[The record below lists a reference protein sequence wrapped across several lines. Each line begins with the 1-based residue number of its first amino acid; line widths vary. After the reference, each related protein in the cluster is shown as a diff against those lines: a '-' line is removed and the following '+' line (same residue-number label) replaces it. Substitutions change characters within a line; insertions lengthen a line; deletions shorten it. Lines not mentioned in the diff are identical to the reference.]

1 MAKLRGVKAKFETHP
16 QYDVPR
22 HIYDIDS
29 RASRRSAKTIADG
42 FLRKIAKDLKIAPN
56 LSQLKFEKVKP
67 TIFGSQVLWQQYY
80 DGSPISGAWIKID
93 ISKDGKVFNVVNEL
107 VPVKAIAAAR
117 KKEASRAPFLSD
129 DEAKAAAL
137 ELARETKGATAEIL
151 GSEFVYFPHEG
162 VPTAAWKVLVHISSP
177 RSAKD
182 KSQEWKLYLDA
193 RSGEVLAKIDLLK
206 KFEGKGKVF
215 DPNPVVTLNALTL
228 EDNSPIADA
237 AYIQVALSGLINK
250 TGVLDGA
257 FVSTKRTRKRVKKK
271 DLNFS
276 FTRKQRAF
284 KEVMVYFHIDRV
296 QRYIQSLG
304 FKDVLNRPI
313 EVNIDGQR
321 DDNSYYSPMTKS
333 LTFGTGGVDDAEDA
347 EIILH
352 EYGHAVQDDQV
363 SGWGETA
370 EGGAM
375 GEGFGDYLAGSFFS
389 DSKPVKLKPT
399 VGSWDAVAYSG
410 DDPPCLRRLDSN
422 KKYPKDKTGEV
433 HDDGEIW
440 SACLWELR
448 ASLGRKTTD
457 KLVIAHHFLLSRFAG
472 FKDGALGLITAD
484 KQLHGG
490 ANEAAIR
497 KVFVRRGILPNVA
510 RKGLFAGL
518 RFNQQALPKK
528 R

>member
-1 MAKLRGVKAKFETHP
+1 MATLRGVKAKVETHP

-29 RASRRSAKTIADG
+29 RTSRRSARTIAEG
-42 FLRKIAKDLKIAPN
+42 FLKKIAKDLKIKPN
-56 LSQLKFEKVKP
+56 LSQLKFEKVKK

-80 DGSPISGAWIKID
+80 DGSPISGAWIKVD
-93 ISKDGKVFNVVNEL
+93 VSKDGKVFNVVNEL
-107 VPVKAIAAAR
+107 VPVKAIAAVR
-117 KKEASRAPFLSD
+117 KKTARRAPLLSD
-129 DEAKAAAL
+129 DEAKARAL
-137 ELARETKGATAEIL
+137 ELARETKGTTAKIL
-151 GSEFVYFPHEG
+151 GSEFVYFPYDG
-162 VPTAAWKVLVHISSP
+162 IPTAAWKVLVQISAP
-177 RSAKD
+177 RSTED
-182 KSQEWKLYLDA
+182 KSREWKLYLDA
-193 RSGEVLAKIDLLK
+193 RSGNVLAKIDLLK

-228 EDNSPIADA
+228 EDNSPISDA

-257 FVSTKRTRKRVKKK
+257 FVSTKRTLKRVKKK

-304 FKDVLNRPI
+304 FKNVLNRPI

-321 DDNSYYSPMTKS
+321 DDNSHYSPTTKS

-433 HDDGEIW
+433 HADGEIW

-448 ASLGRKTTD
+448 AALGRKTTD
-457 KLVIAHHFLLSRFAG
+457 KLVIAHHFLLSRFAK
-472 FKDGALGLITAD
+472 FKDGALALITAD
-484 KQLHGG
+484 KQLNGG
-490 ANEAAIR
+490 ANETAIR
-497 KVFVRRGILPNVA
+497 KVLVRRGFLPNEA
-510 RKGLFAGL
+510 RKGMFAGL
-518 RFNQQALPKK
+518 RFSEQTPPKM

>member
-1 MAKLRGVKAKFETHP
+1 MATLRGVKAKVDTHP

-29 RASRRSAKTIADG
+29 RTSRRSARTIAEG
-42 FLRKIAKDLKIAPN
+42 FLKKIAKDLKIKPN
-56 LSQLKFEKVKP
+56 LSQLKFEKVKK

-80 DGSPISGAWIKID
+80 DGSPISGAWIKVD
-93 ISKDGKVFNVVNEL
+93 VSKDGKVFNVVNEL
-107 VPVKAIAAAR
+107 VPVKAIAAVR
-117 KKEASRAPFLSD
+117 KKTARRAPLLSD
-129 DEAKAAAL
+129 DEAKARAL
-137 ELARETKGATAEIL
+137 ELARETKGTTAKIL
-151 GSEFVYFPHEG
+151 GSEFVYFPYDG
-162 VPTAAWKVLVHISSP
+162 IPTAAWKVLVQISAP
-177 RSAKD
+177 RSTED
-182 KSQEWKLYLDA
+182 KSREWKLYLDA
-193 RSGEVLAKIDLLK
+193 RSGNVLAKIDLLK

-228 EDNSPIADA
+228 EDNSPISDA

-250 TGVLDGA
+250 TGLLDGA
-257 FVSTKRTRKRVKKK
+257 FVSTKRTLKRVKKK
-271 DLNFS
+271 DLNFF

-304 FKDVLNRPI
+304 FKNVLNRPI

-321 DDNSYYSPMTKS
+321 DDNSHYSPTTKS

-389 DSKPVKLKPT
+389 DLKPVKLKPT

-433 HDDGEIW
+433 HADGEIW

-448 ASLGRKTTD
+448 AALGRKTTD
-457 KLVIAHHFLLSRFAG
+457 KLVIAHHFLLSRFAK
-472 FKDGALGLITAD
+472 FKDGALALITAD
-484 KQLHGG
+484 KQLNGG
-490 ANEAAIR
+490 ANETAIR
-497 KVFVRRGILPNVA
+497 KVLVRRGFLPNEA
-510 RKGLFAGL
+510 RKGMFAGL
-518 RFNQQALPKK
+518 RFNEQTPPKM